1 MPNLDN
7 QSILLIFV
15 AITSLAMLT
24 QAIVLLAIYLSIR
37 KAAASLRDQID
48 EVRSSVM
55 PVVDSTRDLCA
66 RASDLFQKVSPKV
79 ESAAT
84 DLAEVAHSLH
94 LQTNELQLSTFEV
107 LDRMRRQSSRIDH
120 MFSGLLDAVDRAGGF
135 VAQVVSKPVR
145 QFSGI
150 LASIKAVVET
160 LSKPAPGARPTR
172 NPAGKNTF
180 V

>member
-1 MPNLDN
+1 MTNLDN
-7 QSILLIFV
+7 QSILLVFV
-15 AITSLAMLT
+15 AITSLAMLM
-24 QAIVLLAIYLSIR
+24 QAIILLAILLSMRKASTSIR
-37 KAAASLRDQID
+37 EQID
-48 EVRSSVM
+48 EIRSSVM
-55 PVVDSTRDLCA
+55 PVVDSTRDVCA

-94 LQTNELQLSTFEV
+94 LQTNELQVSTLEV
-107 LDRMRRQSSRIDH
+107 LERMRRQSSRIDH
-120 MFSGLLDAVDRAGGF
+120 MFSGLLDAVDRTGSF
-135 VAQVVSKPVR
+135 VAEVVSKPVR

-160 LSKPAPGARPTR
+160 LGKPAPAARPNR
-172 NPAGKNTF
+172 NPVGKDTF